1 MTLEGA
7 ARHTSDV
14 RRQPFPRRGERL
26 VDEAPPERRVVPPTE
41 SGERRF
47 IGAMKEPWSRSGFW
61 GARAS
66 WPLAELLIQRGTA
79 RIQLR
84 SALLRACFV
93 RSFPVAKVPLRDV
106 VVEPVT
112 GPLRSR
118 GVRFRVPDQGRM
130 VIFW

>member
-1 MTLEGA
+1 
-7 ARHTSDV
+7 
-14 RRQPFPRRGERL
+14 
-26 VDEAPPERRVVPPTE
+26 
-41 SGERRF
+41 
-47 IGAMKEPWSRSGFW
+47 MKEPWSRSGFW

-93 RSFPVAKVPLRDV
+93 GSFPVAKVPLRDV

-130 VIFW
+130 VIFWSFQQAELLSALEHEGAILGIEKHLGYLEAS